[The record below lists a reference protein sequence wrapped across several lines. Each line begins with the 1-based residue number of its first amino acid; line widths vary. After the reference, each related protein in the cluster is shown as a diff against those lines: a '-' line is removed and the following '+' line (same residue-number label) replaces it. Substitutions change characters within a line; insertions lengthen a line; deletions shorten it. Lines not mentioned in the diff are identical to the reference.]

1 MRWLTRLRPFRLPFK
16 LDVVEKRQEE
26 HLVKDSG
33 CLLNDEGRVWS
44 RPVRL
49 KALPV
54 RATGNLGGMVIR
66 CVMKV
71 ANCVIP
77 FHLTDVAS
85 LSMRLLSIQELLK
98 LSSFTE
104 TTNLVHFW

>member
-33 CLLNDEGRVWS
+33 CLLSDEGRVWS
-44 RPVRL
+44 RLLRL

-54 RATGNLGGMVIR
+54 IAFGILGGMAVRYDGR
-66 CVMKV
+66 C
-71 ANCVIP
+71 AQY
-77 FHLTDVAS
+77 DS
-85 LSMRLLSIQELLK
+85 LSID
-98 LSSFTE
+98 
-104 TTNLVHFW
+104 